1 MFTDYNLI
9 NFIGTDNRYTGILLY
24 SLLFLFFLSFRT
36 YSKQKVS
43 QIISFNLVI
52 ANLLAMFGILQLLFP
67 EMLNVQHQAL
77 FDNKVYA
84 TFEIPNFFG
93 QYLAIVITLGLFQ
106 KLQYAKLRKFIFLL
120 PLIALLLTRSKVAI
134 LAAVLA
140 IGIYLYQ
147 TSKLQIRN
155 LLLLITPVFLIS
167 IYSGF
172 FHIHRSIASR
182 IEIWKSSIQ
191 ILWDHPFGINFAGLE
206 NLFAGYIHKAHYF
219 YEQNLS
225 IIYDY
230 SHNIVLDYFLI
241 FGVFAC
247 FFLYPIYQT
256 LIPKLR
262 DNKAKVL
269 LLFPILCIGFFSFF
283 SITSLLLI
291 SLMLAIIFQSQDK
304 EERQV
309 GDLGAP
315 TALVFALTLCC
326 IFSLN
331 LYGKLEYRNFQENQ
345 NLQHLITGMRYNP
358 SNINLAS
365 DLLSFVG
372 EKELDT
378 LYQENLKVFGSKNLV
393 LQRAYLKSKAKYGKD
408 VEAEIQDLIQQ
419 NPNDFKNLL
428 LLANY
433 YYFKQEFS
441 KAQEVFEEIGELMPA
456 KSQDLMDS
464 SSTYY
469 NNFQKF
475 QALKALQNK

>member
-1 MFTDYNLI
+1 
-9 NFIGTDNRYTGILLY
+9 
-24 SLLFLFFLSFRT
+24 
-36 YSKQKVS
+36 
-43 QIISFNLVI
+43 
-52 ANLLAMFGILQLLFP
+52 
-67 EMLNVQHQAL
+67 
-77 FDNKVYA
+77 
-84 TFEIPNFFG
+84 
-93 QYLAIVITLGLFQ
+93 
-106 KLQYAKLRKFIFLL
+106 
-120 PLIALLLTRSKVAI
+120 
-134 LAAVLA
+134 
-140 IGIYLYQ
+140 
-147 TSKLQIRN
+147 
-155 LLLLITPVFLIS
+155 
-167 IYSGF
+167 
-172 FHIHRSIASR
+172 
-182 IEIWKSSIQ
+182 
-191 ILWDHPFGINFAGLE
+191 
-206 NLFAGYIHKAHYF
+206 
-219 YEQNLS
+219 
-225 IIYDY
+225 
-230 SHNIVLDYFLI
+230 
-241 FGVFAC
+241 
-247 FFLYPIYQT
+247 
-256 LIPKLR
+256 
-262 DNKAKVL
+262 
-269 LLFPILCIGFFSFF
+269 
-283 SITSLLLI
+283 
-291 SLMLAIIFQSQDK
+291 MLAIIFQSQDK

-331 LYGKLEYRNFQENQ
+331 LYGKLEYRNFQKNQ
-345 NLQHLITGMRYNP
+345 NPQHLITGMRYNP

-475 QALKALQNK
+475 QDLKALQNK